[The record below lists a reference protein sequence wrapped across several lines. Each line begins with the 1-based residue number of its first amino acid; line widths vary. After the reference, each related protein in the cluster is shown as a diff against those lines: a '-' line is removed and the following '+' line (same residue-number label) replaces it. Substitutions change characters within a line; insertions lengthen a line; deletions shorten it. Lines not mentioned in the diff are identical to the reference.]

1 MKINKYT
8 HKYFLLLL
16 FLTMLVGCES
26 YSEESQSPKISQIVD
41 SIKAEIPLNFVTEA
55 NNTKALKRFFSLNA
69 SDYEEVSLFSP
80 SSSMDVEEL
89 LIVKVKSPEQVDIV
103 ETAIE
108 NRVDKQLQSFS
119 GYAPEQCALLEDY
132 VFKIKGNY
140 IFYSVGEKAEEMKQI
155 FVNSVK

>member
-8 HKYFLLLL
+8 HKYFLFLL

-41 SIKAEIPLNFVTEA
+41 SIKAEIPLNFVTES
-55 NNTKALKRFFSLNA
+55 NNTKSLKRFFSLNA

>member
-16 FLTMLVGCES
+16 ILTMLVGCES